1 MLMDKQKFR
10 ENVEKLYQVFDKE
23 NEETQMNEVLERG
36 LINSFYL
43 LYVNLLKDQFKRLQD
58 LVDEYLDEEK

>member
-23 NEETQMNEVLERG
+23 SEETQMNEVLERG
-36 LINSFYL
+36 LINSFEL

>member
-1 MLMDKQKFR
+1 MDKQKFR